1 MSKNAYQLT
10 DRDKETISALTL
22 EFVTELDLHYD
33 DEDMHALASSFVVV
47 KDAVALLQRCNAH
60 MNPDISAVIGRF
72 NRSRQ

>member
-22 EFVTELDLHYD
+22 ELVTELDLHYD

-47 KDAVALLQRCNAH
+47 KDAVALLQRCNAP